1 MASTNEQAIASI
13 LEAPPPINEFRRF
26 LRVFFSM
33 KVAVLGFV
41 IVLLFIVVAIFAPL
55 VAPYNPYT
63 IKTSQQLL
71 APSSSHL
78 LGTDTLGR
86 DILSRII
93 YGARTSLIIAIFS
106 ILIGSV
112 IGQVLGLV
120 AAFYRGR
127 VYTIIMR
134 VIDAQM
140 AFPYMVLMI
149 VIASMLGGG
158 LRNVIIALSVSM
170 IPISC
175 RLMCGE
181 ALTIMQN
188 DYIVAERSMGSSN
201 LRIMVRHVYPNCL
214 PTLIVLMTIQ
224 LGVVILGEAGMS
236 FLGIGIQ
243 PPTAAWGTMVA
254 EGYHYLLANPVLAIA
269 PGIAIMLLVFGFNM
283 MGDGL
288 RDALDPR
295 LRGLV

>member
-1 MASTNEQAIASI
+1 MVTSERAITDLS
-13 LEAPPPINEFRRF
+13 ENPPRINEFRRI

-33 KVAVLGFV
+33 KVAVVGFV
-41 IVLLFIVVAIFAPL
+41 IVLFFIVLAIFAPL
-55 VAPYNPYT
+55 IAPYNPYT
-63 IKTSQQLL
+63 IHTSQQLM
-71 APSSSHL
+71 APSSSHW

-93 YGARTSLIIAIFS
+93 YGARTSMIIAILS
-106 ILIGSV
+106 IFIGSLV
-112 IGQVLGLV
+112 GQILGLV
-120 AAFYRGR
+120 AAFYRGN

-134 VIDAQM
+134 IIDAQM

-181 ALTIMQN
+181 ALSIMQN
-188 DYIVAERSMGSSN
+188 DYILAERSMGSSS
-201 LRIMVRHVYPNCL
+201 LRIMLRHVYPNCL

-224 LGVVILGEAGMS
+224 MGVVILGEAGMS

-254 EGYHYLLANPVLAIA
+254 EGYHFLLATPVLAIA
-269 PGIAIMLLVFGFNM
+269 PGIAIILLVFGFNM

-295 LRGLV
+295 LRGMV

>member
-1 MASTNEQAIASI
+1 MTATNEQAIASMP
-13 LEAPPPINEFRRF
+13 EVSTHINEFRRI

-33 KVAVLGFV
+33 KVAVVGFV
-41 IVLLFIVVAIFAPL
+41 IVMGFIILAIFAPWI
-55 VAPYNPYT
+55 APHDPYAIDT
-63 IKTSQQLL
+63 TLQLRSPD
-71 APSSSHL
+71 ATNL

-93 YGARTSLIIAIFS
+93 YGARTSLIIAVFS
-106 ILIGSV
+106 IIIGSF

-120 AAFYRGR
+120 AAFYRGK

-158 LRNVIIALSVSM
+158 LVNVIIALSVSM

-175 RLMCGE
+175 RLICGQ
-181 ALTIMQN
+181 ALSIMQN
-188 DYIVAERSMGSSN
+188 DYILAERSMGSSS

-224 LGVVILGEAGMS
+224 MGVVILGEAGMS

-254 EGYHYLLANPVLAIA
+254 EGYHYLLATPVLAIA
-269 PGIAIMLLVFGFNM
+269 PGIAVMLLVFGFNM
-283 MGDGL
+283 FGDGL

-295 LRGLV
+295 LRGMV

>member
-13 LEAPPPINEFRRF
+13 SEAPSRINEFRRII
-26 LRVFFSM
+26 RVFFSM
-33 KVAVLGFV
+33 KVAVVGFV
-41 IVLLFIVVAIFAPL
+41 IVMVFIVLAIFAPL
-55 VAPYNPYT
+55 IAPHNPYT
-63 IKTSQQLL
+63 IQTSQQLRS
-71 APSSSHL
+71 PSLSHL

-93 YGARTSLIIAIFS
+93 YGARTSMIIAILS

-112 IGQVLGLV
+112 IGQILGLV
-120 AAFYRGR
+120 AAFYRGT

-134 VIDAQM
+134 WIDAQM

-181 ALTIMQN
+181 ALSIMQN
-188 DYIVAERSMGSSN
+188 DYILAGRSMGSSN
-201 LRIMVRHVYPNCL
+201 LRIMLRHVYPNCL

-254 EGYHYLLANPVLAIA
+254 EGYRYLLANPVLAIA

>member
-1 MASTNEQAIASI
+1 VDISETTSSD
-13 LEAPPPINEFRRF
+13 NEFRRII
-26 LRVFFSM
+26 RVFFSS
-33 KVAVLGFV
+33 KVAVIGFI
-41 IVLLFIVVAIFAPL
+41 IVLIFIILAIFAPF

-63 IKTSQQLL
+63 INTSQQLL
-71 APSSSHL
+71 TPSLKHL
-78 LGTDTLGR
+78 LGTDTVGR

-93 YGARTSLIIAIFS
+93 YGTRTSLLIAIFS
-106 ILIGSV
+106 IIIGSM
-112 IGQVLGLV
+112 IGQILGLV
-120 AAFYRGR
+120 AAFYRGK
-127 VYTIIMR
+127 VNTIIMR
-134 VIDAQM
+134 IIDAQM

-175 RLMCGE
+175 RLMCAE

-188 DYIVAERSMGSSN
+188 DYVLAERSMGSSN
-201 LRIMVRHVYPNCL
+201 LRIMLRHIYPNCL

-224 LGVVILGEAGMS
+224 MGVVILGEAGLS

-243 PPTAAWGTMVA
+243 PPTASWGSMVS
-254 EGYHYLLANPVLAIA
+254 EGYHYLLAVPVLAIA
-269 PGIAIMLLVFGFNM
+269 PGVAIMLLVFGFNM
-283 MGDGL
+283 IGDGL